1 MFKIILPLLAIFV
14 LANASDY
21 SRANSASAEAL
32 RGLDCEFED
41 CTPVAPPPPKIIV
54 KEKVIYK
61 DRPVIVEK
69 EKVIYRDRPII
80 IQKEKVIYRDR
91 EVQRATKPVHQSQK
105 RESKRLY
112 NKTFDIPVIGVVGSS
127 FYTRTEHFHIE
138 DDKVKARNISYNSYL
153 KSQSRPAWA
162 SMRLKNGKELFLNK
176 YDGTIPYYRESMT
189 QISFHVELP
198 REVISNDTTIV
209 ALPKKSFKNTS
220 GNVEEFATCSFN
232 DFVPND
238 SKLQSIVS
246 LNGKDYLDVK
256 CTVVLYNYNTQGNE
270 NNEIQNM
277 IQSDSFSFIPVY
289 RVFPD
294 TRKGSKKAVLGNTL
308 KKFVYARELD
318 N

>member
-1 MFKIILPLLAIFV
+1 MFKIMLSLLSVFV
-14 LANASDY
+14 LVNGSDFD
-21 SRANSASAEAL
+21 RAISASANAM
-32 RGLDCEFED
+32 GSLDCEFEE
-41 CTPVAPPPPKIIV
+41 CSKPEP
-54 KEKVIYK
+54 KVI
-61 DRPVIVEK
+61 VK
-69 EKVIYRDRPII
+69 EKVIYRDRPVVVEKVVV
-80 IQKEKVIYRDR
+80 KEKVVYRDKPVEVEKVVYRDR
-91 EVQRATKPVHQSQK
+91 EVQRAPEPAHQSQR

-138 DDKVKARNISYNSYL
+138 DDKVKSRNISYNSYL

-198 REVISNDTTIV
+198 SEVISNDTTIV

-232 DFVPND
+232 NFVPND
-238 SKLQSIVS
+238 SKLQSIVR

-277 IQSDSFSFIPVY
+277 VQAGSFSFIPVY

-294 TRKGSKKAVLGNTL
+294 TRKGSKKAVLGSTL
-308 KKFVYARELD
+308 KKFVYATEFD